1 MWWTIKN
8 TVIRIPHRMWTAVDK
23 TIRGGDMVKALS
35 PFNVFAHMVGEDGGG
50 CTIPGMQFVP
60 AFYAGEL
67 TDEEKK
73 YTSVAGLLITIAFG
87 AIHCIA
93 WSYQFPSHLEQILCC
108 TSTVAIVCTPAAV
121 FSVLMFLP
129 LPLPL
134 IALLLICCVSLWSLP
149 SGAYQAVNWTAYLP
163 HM

>member
-1 MWWTIKN
+1 
-8 TVIRIPHRMWTAVDK
+8 VDK
-23 TIRGGDMVKALS
+23 TVRGGDMVKALS
-35 PFNVFAHMVGEDGGG
+35 PFNVFAHMAGEDGGR
-50 CTIPGMQFVP
+50 TIPGAQFVP

-73 YTSVAGLLITIAFG
+73 YTGVAGLLIAIAFG
-87 AIHCIA
+87 AVHCIA
-93 WSYQFPSHLEQILCC
+93 WSYQFPSHLEQMLWR

-121 FSVLMFLP
+121 FSVSMFLP
-129 LPLPL
+129 PPPPLM
-134 IALLLICCVSLWSLP
+134 ALLLICCAVYVISRVVLLVLAFMSLRSLP